1 MSYQMEKIRRMA
13 AEKAMEAMK
22 MMKDVQPELLEE
34 AKIDNEKM
42 SDLISDFDFRAP
54 VDNEKL
60 TAGILEMFKS
70 SAQHGGVPNMKFEL
84 EVNDKVFKVNVE
96 LAVE

>member
-1 MSYQMEKIRRMA
+1 MA
-13 AEKAMEAMK
+13 AEKTME

-42 SDLISDFDFRAP
+42 SDFDFRAP
-54 VDNEKL
+54 VDNEKI
-60 TAGILEMFKS
+60 TAGILEMFKC
-70 SAQHGGVPNMKFEL
+70 SAQHGGVPSMKFEL

>member
-13 AEKAMEAMK
+13 AEKAME

-42 SDLISDFDFRAP
+42 SDFDFRAP
-54 VDNEKL
+54 VDKEKI
-60 TAGILEMFKS
+60 TAGILEMFKC
-70 SAQHGGVPNMKFEL
+70 SAHHGGVPSMKFEL

>member
-13 AEKAMEAMK
+13 AEKTME

-42 SDLISDFDFRAP
+42 SDFMSDFDFRAP
-54 VDNEKL
+54 VDDEKL
-60 TAGILEMFKS
+60 TAGILEMLKC
-70 SAQHGGVPNMKFEL
+70 SAQHRGVPSMNFEL
-84 EVNDKVFKVNVE
+84 EVNGKVLKVNVE
-96 LAVE
+96 LAGE

>member
-13 AEKAMEAMK
+13 AEMAME

-34 AKIDNEKM
+34 TEIDNEKM
-42 SDLISDFDFRAP
+42 ADFDFRAP

-60 TAGILEMFKS
+60 TAGILEMFKC
-70 SAQHGGVPNMKFEL
+70 SAQHGGLPSMKFEL
-84 EVNDKVFKVNVE
+84 EVNDKVLKVNVE
-96 LAVE
+96 LDVE

>member
-1 MSYQMEKIRRMA
+1 MSYQMEKIRRMT

-42 SDLISDFDFRAP
+42 SDLMSDFDFRAP

-60 TAGILEMFKS
+60 TAGILEMLKC
-70 SAQHGGVPNMKFEL
+70 SAHHEGVPSMNFEL
-84 EVNDKVFKVNVE
+84 EVNGKVLKVNVE
-96 LAVE
+96 LEVE

>member
-13 AEKAMEAMK
+13 AEKVME

-42 SDLISDFDFRAP
+42 SDFDFRAP
-54 VDNEKL
+54 VDNEKI
-60 TAGILEMFKS
+60 TAGILEILKC
-70 SAQHGGVPNMKFEL
+70 SAQHGGVPSMKFEL
-84 EVNDKVFKVNVE
+84 EVNGKVLKVNVE
-96 LAVE
+96 LEVE

>member
-13 AEKAMEAMK
+13 AEKVME

-42 SDLISDFDFRAP
+42 LDFDFRAP
-54 VDNEKL
+54 VDDEKIV
-60 TAGILEMFKS
+60 TGILEMLKC
-70 SAQHGGVPNMKFEL
+70 SAHHGGVPSMKFEL
-84 EVNDKVFKVNVE
+84 EVNGKVLKVNVE
-96 LAVE
+96 LDVE

>member
-13 AEKAMEAMK
+13 AEMAME

-42 SDLISDFDFRAP
+42 SDFDFEAP
-54 VDNEKL
+54 VDNEKI
-60 TAGILEMFKS
+60 TAGILEMFKC
-70 SAQHGGVPNMKFEL
+70 SAHYGGLQNMKFEL
-84 EVNDKVFKVNVE
+84 AVGDEVLKVNVE
-96 LAVE
+96 LDVE

>member
-13 AEKAMEAMK
+13 AEKAMEVME

-34 AKIDNEKM
+34 TEIDNEKM
-42 SDLISDFDFRAP
+42 SDFDFEAP
-54 VDNEKL
+54 VDNEKI
-60 TAGILEMFKS
+60 TAGILEMFKC
-70 SAQHGGVPNMKFEL
+70 SALHGGLPSMKFEL

-96 LAVE
+96 LEVE

>member
-1 MSYQMEKIRRMA
+1 MA
-13 AEKAMEAMK
+13 AEKAMEAME
-22 MMKDVQPELLEE
+22 MMKDVQPELVEE

-42 SDLISDFDFRAP
+42 ADFMSDFDFRAP
-54 VDNEKL
+54 VDNEKI
-60 TAGILEMFKS
+60 TAGILEMFKC

-96 LAVE
+96 LEVE